1 MLKRLWQR
9 QRRRPRLCAERAQK
23 RRLMIIAAAAV
34 AFVYVVSRQIS
45 KRQKKNAVRMA
56 RLRRRARGVL
66 PHKGGSSG

>member
-1 MLKRLWQR
+1 
-9 QRRRPRLCAERAQK
+9 
-23 RRLMIIAAAAV
+23 MIIAAAAV